1 MLANACYRSASTL
14 LAVLAEV
21 AVSGVPEP
29 LRRKDGLMPDLRPLL
44 LQPVRAFG
52 YSRRTQMET
61 TRYSDEID
69 TLSWQAQG
77 VPGDPEEPGVPD
89 LPSEPGEPTIPDQPP
104 PDPVA

>member
-1 MLANACYRSASTL
+1 
-14 LAVLAEV
+14 
-21 AVSGVPEP
+21 
-29 LRRKDGLMPDLRPLL
+29 
-44 LQPVRAFG
+44 
-52 YSRRTQMET
+52 MET

-69 TLSWQAQG
+69 TLSWQAPG